1 MDCIKCTGKLHQV
14 EVDGVVVDQCELCSG
29 IWFDS
34 GELVRVLGMKSVE
47 ALRSLTKGNG
57 NKADDTRRGR
67 CPRCQGDGKLVQV
80 ASLESNIHIDTCAVC
95 GGQWLDGGELAIL
108 RNEGG
113 FRPVI
118 GFLRK
123 LIA

>member
-1 MDCIKCTGKLHQV
+1 MDCVKCEGKMRQV
-14 EVDGVVVDQCELCSG
+14 DVDGVVVDQCEACAG

-34 GELVRVLGMKSVE
+34 GELSRVLGMKSVE
-47 ALRSLTKGNG
+47 ALKSLTKTS
-57 NKADDTRRGR
+57 KVDDAKRAR
-67 CPRCQGDGKLVQV
+67 CPRCKGEGKLVRV
-80 ASLESNIHIDTCAVC
+80 AALESNIHIDTCAVC

-113 FRPVI
+113 IRPVI
-118 GFLRK
+118 GFFRR